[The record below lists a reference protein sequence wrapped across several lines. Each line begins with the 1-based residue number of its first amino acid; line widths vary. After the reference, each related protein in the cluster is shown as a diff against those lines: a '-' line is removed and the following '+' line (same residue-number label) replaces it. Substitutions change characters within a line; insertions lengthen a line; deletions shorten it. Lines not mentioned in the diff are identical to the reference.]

1 MTLNQVIQTIKSLGQ
16 SHKQVHTVFFGDTWD
31 FLEQGDNNY
40 PALFFNIANGS
51 ISGNMMTFNVELF
64 TLDRT
69 LQDQTN
75 VEEVKSDCIQIGGDI
90 LSALKYN
97 QDIRL
102 GDVSFDIVEEQTPD
116 YLGGAR
122 FSFTLGTEFPYNEC
136 QIPN

>member
-1 MTLNQVIQTIKSLGQ
+1 MTLNQVIQTIKSLSQ
-16 SHKQVHTVFFGDTWD
+16 SHKQIKTTFFGDTWD

-69 LQDQTN
+69 LQDQSN

-122 FSFTLGTEFPYNEC
+122 FTFTLGTEFHYNVIEFTA
-136 QIPN
+136 

>member
-1 MTLNQVIQTIKSLGQ
+1 MTLNQVIQTIKSLSQ
-16 SHKQVHTVFFGDTWD
+16 SHKQIHYTFFGDTWD
-31 FLEQGDNNY
+31 FLDNTNISY

-75 VEEVKSDCIQIGGDI
+75 TEEVKSDCIQIGGDI

>member
-1 MTLNQVIQTIKSLGQ
+1 MTLNQVIQTIKSLSQ
-16 SHKQVHTVFFGDTWD
+16 SHKQLKMCFYGDTWD
-31 FLEQGDNNY
+31 FLDQGDNQY
-40 PALFFNIANGS
+40 PALFFNVANGS
-51 ISGNMMTFNVELF
+51 ISGNVMTFNVELF
-64 TLDRT
+64 TLDKT
-69 LQDQTN
+69 LQDQSN

-102 GDVSFDIVEEQTPD
+102 GDVTFDVVEEQTPD

-122 FSFTLGTEFPYNEC
+122 FSFTLGVDFVYNEC

>member
-1 MTLNQVIQTIKSLGQ
+1 MTLNQVIKTIKDLAAA
-16 SHKQVHTVFFGDTWD
+16 HKQLKMNFYGDTWD
-31 FLEQGDNNY
+31 FLDQGDNQY
-40 PALFFNIANGS
+40 PALFFNVANGS
-51 ISGNMMTFNVELF
+51 ISGNVMTFNVELF
-64 TLDRT
+64 TLDKT
-69 LQDQTN
+69 LQDQSN

-102 GDVSFDIVEEQTPD
+102 GDVTFDVVEEQTPD

-122 FSFTLGTEFPYNEC
+122 FSFTLGVDFVYNEC

>member
-1 MTLNQVIQTIKSLGQ
+1 MTLNQVIQTIKSLSQ
-16 SHKQVHTVFFGDTWD
+16 SHKQVKTTFYGDTFD

-40 PALFFNIANGS
+40 PALFFNIATGS
-51 ISGNMMTFNVELF
+51 ISGKMMTFNVELF

-75 VEEVKSDCIQIGGDI
+75 TEEVKSDCIQIGGDI

-122 FSFTLGTEFPYNEC
+122 FPL
-136 QIPN
+136 Q

>member
-1 MTLNQVIQTIKSLGQ
+1 MTLNQVIQTIKSLSQ
-16 SHKQVHTVFFGDTWD
+16 SHKQVKTTFYGDTWD

-75 VEEVKSDCIQIGGDI
+75 TEEVKSDCIQIGGDI

-122 FSFTLGTEFPYNEC
+122 FSFTLGTEVPYNEC

>member
-1 MTLNQVIQTIKSLGQ
+1 MTLNQVIQTISSLGE
-16 SHKQVHTVFFGDTWD
+16 SHKQVKTVFFGDTFD

-40 PALFFNIANGS
+40 PAMFFNIANGS
-51 ISGNMMTFNVELF
+51 ISGNVMTFNVELF
-64 TLDRT
+64 TLDKT

-75 VEEVKSDCIQIGGDI
+75 VEDVKSDCIQIGGDI

-102 GDVSFDIVEEQTPD
+102 GDVTFDVVEEQTPD

-122 FSFTLGTEFPYNEC
+122 FSFTLGVDFVYNES

>member
-1 MTLNQVIQTIKSLGQ
+1 MTLNQVIQTIKSLSQ
-16 SHKQVHTVFFGDTWD
+16 SHKQLKMCFYGDTWD
-31 FLEQGDNNY
+31 FLEQGDNQY
-40 PALFFNIANGS
+40 PALFFNVANGS
-51 ISGNMMTFNVELF
+51 ISGNVMTFNVELF
-64 TLDRT
+64 TLDKT
-69 LQDQTN
+69 LQDQSN

-102 GDVSFDIVEEQTPD
+102 GDVTFDVVEEQTPD

-122 FSFTLGTEFPYNEC
+122 FSFTLGVDFVYNEC

>member
-1 MTLNQVIQTIKSLGQ
+1 MTLNQVIATIKDIADA
-16 SHKQVHTVFFGDTWD
+16 HKQLKMSFYGDTWD

-40 PALFFNIANGS
+40 PAMFFNIANGS
-51 ISGNMMTFNVELF
+51 ISGNVMTFNVELF
-64 TLDRT
+64 TLDKT
-69 LQDQTN
+69 FQDQTN
-75 VEEVKSDCIQIGGDI
+75 VEDVKSDCIQIGGDI

-102 GDVSFDIVEEQTPD
+102 GDVTFDVVEEQTPD

-122 FSFTLGTEFPYNEC
+122 FSFTLGVDFVYNEC

>member
-1 MTLNQVIQTIKSLGQ
+1 MTLNQVIQTISSLGE
-16 SHKQVHTVFFGDTWD
+16 SHKQVKTVFFGDTFD

-40 PALFFNIANGS
+40 PAMFFNIANGS
-51 ISGNMMTFNVELF
+51 ISGNVMTFNVELF
-64 TLDRT
+64 TLDKT

-75 VEEVKSDCIQIGGDI
+75 VEDVKSDCIQIGGDI

-97 QDIRL
+97 QEVRL
-102 GDVSFDIVEEQTPD
+102 GDVSFDVVEEQTPD

-122 FSFTLGTEFPYNEC
+122 FSFTFGVDFVYNEC